1 MNRLSQAKLFFDERR
16 KVVKRIPAKRVSS
29 DHDSVYHRSVGV
41 RTVAIVVHA
50 CGRVEGSRG
59 SQRSESANY
68 KMLRQRPPSAEREP
82 MPLIENAVS
91 PLKRAKLIR
100 VVGIAA

>member
-1 MNRLSQAKLFFDERR
+1 MNRLSQAKLSFDERR
-16 KVVKRIPAKRVSS
+16 KVVKRIPAKGVSS

-59 SQRSESANY
+59 SQRSEPANY

-82 MPLIENAVS
+82 MRMIENDVPA
-91 PLKRAKLIR
+91 LELAELIR
-100 VVGIAA
+100 V